1 MKLLR
6 HGILPIL
13 VIALIAVCGQYIYMV
28 DGQVDLFRL
37 CMVFGVPFGIPYM
50 LFVVPIGKGSI
61 SSGVAVLALNAIIG
75 ALFGFVIAV
84 IAFIRAIAYLLWY
97 IISSARKAAR
107 SRNTN

>member
-1 MKLLR
+1 MRMKLFR

-50 LFVVPIGKGSI
+50 LIVIPIGGSI
-61 SSGVAVLALNAIIG
+61 SRGVGILALNAIIG
-75 ALFGFVIAV
+75 AMFGCVIAAVVFIKAV
-84 IAFIRAIAYLLWY
+84 IYTLRYVVGGLMK
-97 IISSARKAAR
+97 RR
-107 SRNTN
+107 TE

>member
-1 MKLLR
+1 MRMRLLR

-50 LFVVPIGKGSI
+50 LIVIPIGGSI
-61 SSGVAVLALNAIIG
+61 SRGVGILALNAIIG
-75 ALFGFVIAV
+75 AMFGFVIAIVVFIKAV
-84 IAFIRAIAYLLWY
+84 IFILRYVAGGLMK
-97 IISSARKAAR
+97 RR
-107 SRNTN
+107 TE